1 MPQLYHLPVAQLYF
15 ARPTPFNFA
24 LMVADISTIFDRIGP
39 TPLRTTWDHDDLV
52 FIDLGHLRILIG
64 CGDDHGLGLGSY
76 LTVALT
82 QTSSSAGKDEALAS
96 PRLHAIAKLL
106 VQSLSERLLPD
117 SETWIKVN
125 GPLTVDTMENRD
137 MPRSW

>member
-1 MPQLYHLPVAQLYF
+1 
-15 ARPTPFNFA
+15 
-24 LMVADISTIFDRIGP
+24 MVADISTIFDRIGP

-125 GPLTVDTMENRD
+125 GPLTVDTMENISSKALPIGGQR
-137 MPRSW
+137 RAISFLANSGIAQTHLRR